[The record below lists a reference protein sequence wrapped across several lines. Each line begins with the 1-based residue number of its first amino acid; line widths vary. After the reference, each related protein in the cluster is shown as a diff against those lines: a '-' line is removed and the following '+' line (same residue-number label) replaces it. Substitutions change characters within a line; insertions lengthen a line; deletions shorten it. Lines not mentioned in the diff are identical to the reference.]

1 MMSFY
6 LYVRT
11 FITEPGPF
19 TVKYPEH
26 IILNGIWKVALV
38 DWRLTRRPEPGGV
51 FILADI
57 CDWSS
62 ISDMVNIVHKKA
74 QVLRWTHDIGNNPS
88 QPIYVPVIV
97 QEFDA
102 ITFDII
108 KARTEGYAPGF
119 ANKGQNFTLFVL
131 HLKKDGLDI

>member
-26 IILNGIWKVALV
+26 TILNGGWKVALC

-51 FILADI
+51 YILADI
-57 CDWSS
+57 CEWNA
-62 ISDMVNIVHKKA
+62 VGLVHKKM
-74 QVLRWTHDIGNNPS
+74 QLLQLTNDIRNYPNHF
-88 QPIYVPVIV
+88 IYVPVIV

-102 ITFDII
+102 ITIDII
-108 KARTEGYAPGF
+108 EVPTEDSF
-119 ANKGQNFTLFVL
+119 SRIDKQRRKNFTILVL
-131 HLKKDGLDI
+131 HFKKDEFDSS